1 RRRIMT
7 EIEKKFR
14 QLEKI
19 REKAL
24 ILYFTAGF
32 PSFEKSIEI
41 IKESAGKGA
50 DIIEIGIPFSDPIA
64 DGPIIQYTSTKAL
77 ENGINTDKCFK
88 LASLLKTTVNIP
100 YLFMTYFNPVYR
112 YGIEKFADRCVECG
126 VSGLIIPDL
135 PYEESFKIRKILKE
149 RNMNLIYFL
158 TPFTSKERTK
168 KIIKKANGF
177 IYFISIAGITG
188 PREDISLETIKSI
201 KKIKKITKTPIAL
214 GFGISN
220 KKQIKEVKQ
229 YVDGIIVGSFLLKKI
244 IDGKI
249 KEVEQLIVEFKKEL
263 KT

>member
-1 RRRIMT
+1 
-7 EIEKKFR
+7 
-14 QLEKI
+14 
-19 REKAL
+19 
-24 ILYFTAGF
+24 
-32 PSFEKSIEI
+32 
-41 IKESAGKGA
+41 
-50 DIIEIGIPFSDPIA
+50 
-64 DGPIIQYTSTKAL
+64 
-77 ENGINTDKCFK
+77 
-88 LASLLKTTVNIP
+88 
-100 YLFMTYFNPVYR
+100 
-112 YGIEKFADRCVECG
+112 
-126 VSGLIIPDL
+126 
-135 PYEESFKIRKILKE
+135 
-149 RNMNLIYFL
+149 MNLIYFL